1 MTYGGSNPPPWTHM
15 VKAKKKE
22 TFKVSGDGLLKK
34 VRKLIHEGN
43 VRRISIN
50 ALFPLSGND
59 FRA

>member
-1 MTYGGSNPPPWTHM
+1 M